1 MIRHNENHNDKHVG
15 CFHLKWDLN
24 HQTIISSNARW
35 IVGIKD
41 MRNQRYEVNISSMSM
56 HESNEKMTL
65 EMTLVTPS
73 LREVK
78 FASEFNI
85 VDVEDGI
92 VTLVEK
98 NFDVRRSSNIEVHT
112 QNLKGEFVEKIID
125 LSHQLITFFSK
136 KWAWNKG
143 ERVIVKIYDDYQSCS
158 FSVPDIAV
166 YGWYEYR
173 EPIKISFPTYLEE
186 VDHLEFAQSVLKHE
200 FAHQV
205 LSELTNDNAALF
217 LQEGFALYN
226 ENLIDL
232 NANGI
237 VEKEL
242 SLEMFISKI
251 LAETPN
257 RLTLQEV
264 IDLEYTSGLIIYHQ
278 GLLWTRFL
286 IEAFPKRYFHDL
298 LRRLSNQEYMDCRTA
313 QKYNRNNHL
322 NFDVIT
328 EIYGE
333 ADVLNKKFL
342 DYYSTNVK
350 RT

>member
-1 MIRHNENHNDKHVG
+1 MIKHNENHIG
-15 CFHLKWDLN
+15 YFHLKWDLN
-24 HQTIISSNARW
+24 HQTIISANARW
-35 IVGIKD
+35 LNEIKEL
-41 MRNQRYEVNISSMSM
+41 RNQRYEIILSSMSM
-56 HESNEKMTL
+56 HASNEKMTL

-78 FASEFNI
+78 LASEFNI
-85 VDVEDGI
+85 VDVEDGV

-98 NFDVRRSSNIEVHT
+98 KFDVRRSSNIEVHT
-112 QNLKGEFVEKIID
+112 QNLKGEYVEKIID

-136 KWAWNKG
+136 KWTWNKN
-143 ERVIVKIYDDYQSCS
+143 ESVIVKIYDDYQSCS

-173 EPIKISFPTYLEE
+173 EPIKISFPTYLEKAA
-186 VDHLEFAQSVLKHE
+186 HLEFVQAVLKHE

-226 ENLIDL
+226 ENLIDS
-232 NANGI
+232 NANDI

-242 SLEMFISKI
+242 SLEIFISKI
-251 LAETPN
+251 LAETPD

-264 IDLEYTSGLIIYHQ
+264 IDLEYTSGLVIYHQ
-278 GLLWTRFL
+278 GLLWTSFL

-328 EIYGE
+328 EVYGKE
-333 ADVLNKKFL
+333 DVLNKKFL

-350 RT
+350 LT

>member
-1 MIRHNENHNDKHVG
+1 MIKHNENHIG
-15 CFHLKWDLN
+15 YFHLKWDLN
-24 HQTIISSNARW
+24 HQTIISANARW
-35 IVGIKD
+35 LNEIKEL
-41 MRNQRYEVNISSMSM
+41 RNQRYEIILSSMSI
-56 HESNEKMTL
+56 HASNEKMTL

-78 FASEFNI
+78 LASEFNI
-85 VDVEDGI
+85 VDVEDGV

-98 NFDVRRSSNIEVHT
+98 KFDVRRSSNIEVHT
-112 QNLKGEFVEKIID
+112 QNLKGEYVEKIID

-136 KWAWNKG
+136 KWTWNKN
-143 ERVIVKIYDDYQSCS
+143 ESVIVKIYDDYQSCS

-173 EPIKISFPTYLEE
+173 EPIKISFPTYLEKAA
-186 VDHLEFAQSVLKHE
+186 HLEFVQAVLKHE

-226 ENLIDL
+226 ENLIDS
-232 NANGI
+232 NANDI

-242 SLEMFISKI
+242 SLEIFISKI
-251 LAETPN
+251 LAETPD

-264 IDLEYTSGLIIYHQ
+264 IDLEYTSGLVIYHQ
-278 GLLWTRFL
+278 GLLWTSFL

-328 EIYGE
+328 EVYGKE
-333 ADVLNKKFL
+333 DVLNKKFL

-350 RT
+350 LT